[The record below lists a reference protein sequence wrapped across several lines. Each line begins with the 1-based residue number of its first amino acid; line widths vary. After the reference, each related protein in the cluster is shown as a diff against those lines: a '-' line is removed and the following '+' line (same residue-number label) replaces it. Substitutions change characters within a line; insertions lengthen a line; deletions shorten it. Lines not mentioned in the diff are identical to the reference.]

1 MYLQLASKSFLHGLV
16 CKKGN
21 MTSHVIEGGAVSDDR
36 ASFTSLIKKSLP
48 ALPLMLVI
56 GFFFLLPIARLVY
69 VSFMSNE
76 HTFTLS
82 NFATAFKNPYR
93 TGFLNSIK
101 IGLLSAAIAAI
112 PGAIAAYFIETRG
125 SSKLRRTIAVMS
137 GVLANTGGIPLA
149 FMFYAALGTQGKLT
163 QFIKYLGWDIYAGKF
178 SLGSF
183 VGLLIVY
190 LYFQLPLMII
200 VFSPAIVSLRTEWS
214 EAARNL
220 GANQFNYWLRIG
232 FPLLFPSFI
241 ASFLLLFASGFSAY
255 ATANA
260 LTVGNLPL
268 IPLQIGGLLD
278 GNVSASQLNLGKALG
293 VVMIVI
299 SALAVIPYLAIQR
312 RSARW
317 QKR

>member
-1 MYLQLASKSFLHGLV
+1 
-16 CKKGN
+16 
-21 MTSHVIEGGAVSDDR
+21 MTHKVIEEGAPKR
-36 ASFTSLIKKSLP
+36 GRAFLASFTKNFLP
-48 ALPLMLVI
+48 AVPLLLIV
-56 GFFFLLPIARLVY
+56 GFFFLFPIARLIH
-69 VSFMSNE
+69 VSFLSNE
-76 HTFTLS
+76 NTFTID
-82 NFATAFKNPYR
+82 NFITATQEPYR
-93 TGFLNSIK
+93 TGFVNSVK
-101 IGLLSAAIAAI
+101 IGLFSAAIAAL

-125 SSKLRRTIAVMS
+125 SSKLRRTIAVMN

-149 FMFYAALGTQGKLT
+149 FMFYAALGIQGQLT
-163 QFIKYLGWDIYAGKF
+163 KILKFFGWDIYSGTF

-200 VFSPAIVSLRTEWS
+200 VFSPAIVSLRREWS

-220 GANQFNYWLRIG
+220 GASQLNYWIRIG

-268 IPLQIGGLLD
+268 TPLQIGGLLD
-278 GNVSASQLNLGKALG
+278 GNVSAAQLNLGKALG
-293 VVMIVI
+293 VVMILI
-299 SALAVIPYLAIQR
+299 SACAVIPYLAIQR

-317 QKR
+317 QR